1 MTLNSLFLKK
11 NEDRR
16 IRQGHP
22 WIYSNEVDT
31 KLSPLKNFTKGE
43 EVRVLGH
50 DKKFVGMATVNPHSL
65 IVARVYSAHDG
76 QTLHPNFFQEKI
88 EQALFLRDQLFDKP
102 FYRLIFGEAD
112 GLPGLI
118 IDRFGDHV
126 AMQTNTAGMELKQTE
141 IASTLQKVFPQLQS
155 ILLKNT
161 SSVRQQ
167 EGLEPDTRALFGEPP
182 QEILLEENGVQF
194 AAPFWTGQ
202 KTAWFYDHRPNRV
215 FIKPFV
221 KNKKVLDVFSYLGAF
236 GITAATLG
244 AASVDCVDA
253 SALACEY
260 IQKNAALNDVAARV
274 KVINDDAFDALK
286 KLVQEKQSYDV
297 ILLDPPAFIKRA
309 KDKKEGF
316 LAYQRINEL
325 ALQLLSPNGILVSCS
340 CSMHMSDE
348 ELLEAINR
356 AAFKAKSSLQLIA
369 RGHQGADHPVHPLI
383 PETNYLKALVLRKTL

>member
-1 MTLNSLFLKK
+1 MTHNPLFLKK

-16 IRQGHP
+16 IRFGHP

-31 KLSPLKNFTKGE
+31 KLSPLKNFIKGE

-50 DKKFVGMATVNPHSL
+50 DKKIVGMATVNPHSL

-88 EQALFLRDQLFDKP
+88 QQALLLREQLFDKP

-118 IDRFGDHV
+118 IDRFGDHFAV
-126 AMQTNTAGMELKQTE
+126 QTNTAGMELKQTD
-141 IASTLQKVFPQLQS
+141 IAAALKAVFPELQS
-155 ILLKNT
+155 VLLKNT

-167 EGLEPDTRALFGEPP
+167 EGLETYTRALVGEPP
-182 QEILLEENGVQF
+182 QEIALEENGVTF
-194 AAPFWTGQ
+194 TAPFWAGQ
-202 KTAWFYDHRPNRV
+202 KTAWFYDHRPNRI

-221 KNKKVLDVFSYLGAF
+221 KNKNVLDVFSYLGAF
-236 GITAATLG
+236 GITAAALG
-244 AASVDCVDA
+244 ATSVDCIDA
-253 SALACEY
+253 SQLACDY
-260 IQKNAALNDVAARV
+260 IEKNALLNQVAKQV
-274 KVINDDAFDALK
+274 KVIRDDAFDALK
-286 KLVQEKQSYDV
+286 KLVAEKKTYDV

-325 ALQLLSPNGILVSCS
+325 ALQLLNANGILVSCS
-340 CSMHMSDE
+340 CSMHLSQD

-356 AAFKAKSSLQLIA
+356 AAFKTKSSLQLIA
-369 RGHQGADHPVHPLI
+369 QGHQGADHPIHPLI
-383 PETNYLKALVLRKTL
+383 PETNYLKALMLRKQ